1 MAIINKGYAYLG
13 YAGCISVM
21 IPFVLSMLHV
31 GPFGK
36 AEKQ

>member
-1 MAIINKGYAYLG
+1 MAIINKGYTYLG